1 MIKINLNNNKYFGE
15 NIIMT
20 KQYKITVNGK
30 TYDVSVE
37 EVKQEKVK
45 VSAPVVQAQTQ
56 APKPVQQAKPVVQA
70 DSPSSS
76 AAIDE
81 NAVSVKATM
90 PGTIVSF
97 SVAVGDKVTE
107 GQVVAILEAMKMENE
122 LTAPASGEV
131 KSIHVEKGS
140 SVVEGQVILQI
151 K

>member
-1 MIKINLNNNKYFGE
+1 
-15 NIIMT
+15 MT

-37 EVKQEKVK
+37 EIRPVASNKT
-45 VSAPVVQAQTQ
+45 VSTIVNTPVNT
-56 APKPVQQAKPVVQA
+56 PKPAA
-70 DSPSSS
+70 S
-76 AAIDE
+76 AAVPKAAAAPAIPIDE
-81 NAVSVKATM
+81 NAISVKATM

-97 SVAVGDKVTE
+97 SVAVGDKVQE

-122 LTAPASGEV
+122 ITAPASGEV

>member
-1 MIKINLNNNKYFGE
+1 
-15 NIIMT
+15 MT

-37 EVKQEKVK
+37 EIRPVASNKT
-45 VSAPVVQAQTQ
+45 VSTIVNAPVNTPKPAAAP
-56 APKPVQQAKPVVQA
+56 APKP
-70 DSPSSS
+70 
-76 AAIDE
+76 AAAPAVPIDE
-81 NAVSVKATM
+81 NAISVKATM

-97 SVAVGDKVTE
+97 SVAVGDKVQE
-107 GQVVAILEAMKMENE
+107 GQVVATLEAMKMENE
-122 LTAPASGEV
+122 ITAPASGEV

>member
-1 MIKINLNNNKYFGE
+1 
-15 NIIMT
+15 MT

-45 VSAPVVQAQTQ
+45 VSAPVVQQAQTQ
-56 APKPVQQAKPVVQA
+56 APKPVQQAKPAVQA
-70 DSPSSS
+70 ASPS

-81 NAVSVKATM
+81 NAVSVKATI

>member
-1 MIKINLNNNKYFGE
+1 
-15 NIIMT
+15 MT

-37 EVKQEKVK
+37 EVKQEKVR

-56 APKPVQQAKPVVQA
+56 APKPSPVEQAKPAVQA
-70 DSPSSS
+70 ASPS

-122 LTAPASGEV
+122 LTTPASGEV

>member
-1 MIKINLNNNKYFGE
+1 
-15 NIIMT
+15 MT

-37 EVKQEKVK
+37 EIKQEKVK
-45 VSAPVVQAQTQ
+45 VSAPVPSSAGSD
-56 APKPVQQAKPVVQA
+56 PKPAAAPAKPAPQA
-70 DSPSSS
+70 
-76 AAIDE
+76 AAVPIDE

-90 PGTIVSF
+90 PGTILSF
-97 SVAVGDKVTE
+97 NVAVGDKVEE

-122 LTAPASGEV
+122 VTAPASGVV

>member
-1 MIKINLNNNKYFGE
+1 MN
-15 NIIMT
+15 

-30 TYDVSVE
+30 TYDVLVE
-37 EVKQEKVK
+37 EVKSEKVQQP
-45 VSAPVVQAQTQ
+45 VQVVQTAAPAVQASAPVVKTSAPAAVQTPS
-56 APKPVQQAKPVVQA
+56 AP
-70 DSPSSS
+70 
-76 AAIDE
+76 IDE

-97 SVAVGDKVTE
+97 SVAVGDKVSE

-122 LTAPASGEV
+122 VTAPASGVV

-151 K
+151 S

>member
-1 MIKINLNNNKYFGE
+1 
-15 NIIMT
+15 MT

-37 EVKQEKVK
+37 EIRPVASNKT
-45 VSAPVVQAQTQ
+45 VSTIVNTPVNTPKPAAAP
-56 APKPVQQAKPVVQA
+56 APKP
-70 DSPSSS
+70 
-76 AAIDE
+76 AAAPATPIDE
-81 NAVSVKATM
+81 NAISVKATM

-97 SVAVGDKVTE
+97 NVAVGDKVQE

-122 LTAPASGEV
+122 ITAPASGEV

>member
-1 MIKINLNNNKYFGE
+1 
-15 NIIMT
+15 MT

-37 EVKQEKVK
+37 EIKQEKVK
-45 VSAPVVQAQTQ
+45 VSAPVPSSAGS
-56 APKPVQQAKPVVQA
+56 APKPAAAPAKPAPQA
-70 DSPSSS
+70 
-76 AAIDE
+76 AAVPIDE

-90 PGTIVSF
+90 PGTILSF
-97 SVAVGDKVTE
+97 NVAVGDKVEE

-122 LTAPASGEV
+122 VTAPASGVV

>member
-1 MIKINLNNNKYFGE
+1 
-15 NIIMT
+15 MT

-37 EVKQEKVK
+37 EIRPVASNKT
-45 VSAPVVQAQTQ
+45 VSTIVNTPVNTTKPAAAP
-56 APKPVQQAKPVVQA
+56 APKPATAPA
-70 DSPSSS
+70 IP
-76 AAIDE
+76 IDE
-81 NAVSVKATM
+81 NAISVKATM

-97 SVAVGDKVTE
+97 SVAVGDKVQE

-122 LTAPASGEV
+122 ITAPASGEV

>member
-1 MIKINLNNNKYFGE
+1 
-15 NIIMT
+15 MT

-37 EVKQEKVK
+37 EIRPVASNKT
-45 VSAPVVQAQTQ
+45 VSTIVNAPVNTPKPAAAP
-56 APKPVQQAKPVVQA
+56 APKPAAAPAPKP
-70 DSPSSS
+70 
-76 AAIDE
+76 AAAPAVPIDE
-81 NAVSVKATM
+81 NAISVKATM

-97 SVAVGDKVTE
+97 SVAVGDKVQE

-122 LTAPASGEV
+122 ITAPASGEV

>member
-1 MIKINLNNNKYFGE
+1 
-15 NIIMT
+15 MT

-37 EVKQEKVK
+37 EIRPVASNKT
-45 VSAPVVQAQTQ
+45 VSTIVNTPVNTPKPAAAP
-56 APKPVQQAKPVVQA
+56 APKP
-70 DSPSSS
+70 
-76 AAIDE
+76 AAAPAVPIDE
-81 NAVSVKATM
+81 NAISVKATM

-97 SVAVGDKVTE
+97 SVAVGDKVQE

-122 LTAPASGEV
+122 ITAPASGEV

>member
-1 MIKINLNNNKYFGE
+1 
-15 NIIMT
+15 MT

-37 EVKQEKVK
+37 EIRTVASNKTVSTIVNAPVNTSKPVSESKPASAPT
-45 VSAPVVQAQTQ
+45 VSAAS
-56 APKPVQQAKPVVQA
+56 AP
-70 DSPSSS
+70 
-76 AAIDE
+76 IDE
-81 NAVSVKATM
+81 NAISIKAPM

-97 SVAVGDKVTE
+97 NVAVGDKINE

-122 LTAPASGEV
+122 ITAPASGEV

>member
-1 MIKINLNNNKYFGE
+1 
-15 NIIMT
+15 MT

-37 EVKQEKVK
+37 EIRPVASNKT
-45 VSAPVVQAQTQ
+45 VSTIVSTPVNTQKPAAAPA
-56 APKPVQQAKPVVQA
+56 AP
-70 DSPSSS
+70 
-76 AAIDE
+76 IDE
-81 NAVSVKATM
+81 NAISVKATM

-97 SVAVGDKVTE
+97 SVAVGDKVQE
-107 GQVVAILEAMKMENE
+107 GQVVATLEAMKMENE
-122 LTAPASGEV
+122 ITAPASGEV

>member
-1 MIKINLNNNKYFGE
+1 
-15 NIIMT
+15 MT

-37 EVKQEKVK
+37 EIRPVASNKT
-45 VSAPVVQAQTQ
+45 VSTIVNTPVNTPKPAAAP
-56 APKPVQQAKPVVQA
+56 APKPAAAPAVQ
-70 DSPSSS
+70 
-76 AAIDE
+76 IDE
-81 NAVSVKATM
+81 NAISVKATM

-97 SVAVGDKVTE
+97 SVAVGDKVQE

-122 LTAPASGEV
+122 ITAPASGEV